1 MFVLRKEGQTKE
13 EALRW
18 KTEFED
24 SAQTTFRVSKTYG
37 ENSEKIIFKKK
48 FHCIHNIFPKP
59 SYKGCHEKHTKR
71 QARLDLLV
79 KPQMKSGTASAL
91 KHRPPTKDLE
101 DIFEQYFSSGH
112 SPSSALELF
121 NLKLFNEHGDDYY
134 KVVADGGK
142 CPTRKWCY
150 DLFY

>member
-79 KPQMKSGTASAL
+79 KPQMKRWTISAHGEAKICL
-91 KHRPPTKDLE
+91 P
-101 DIFEQYFSSGH
+101 
-112 SPSSALELF
+112 
-121 NLKLFNEHGDDYY
+121 KLGLYSRSR
-134 KVVADGGK
+134 
-142 CPTRKWCY
+142 CPANH
-150 DLFY
+150 